1 MTIQGTISK
10 ILLKDSSAVTM
21 LGDIQ
26 LNMPHTHLRAQE
38 SKSEE
43 MQLKMVSGLET
54 MWYLKDEEIIDGVCS
69 LL

>member
-1 MTIQGTISK
+1 
-10 ILLKDSSAVTM
+10 M

-43 MQLKMVSGLET
+43 MQLEMDSGFKT
-54 MWYLKDEEIIDGVCS
+54 MWYLKAKQMACAHYSNKKHTTEE